1 MPTNDFLSILG
12 REVDNT
18 NCIYLYSDNGY
29 WYAYEQSACRLKQI
43 VDDCFIEQVI
53 NLTYQVILIRARI
66 SDYYLQK
73 ELSSFRHLSP
83 KMLIYDTHIEMPF
96 KWQSRIL
103 FDCWKQVELATHTK
117 PIMIE
122 SA

>member
-1 MPTNDFLSILG
+1 MPTTNFLSILG
-12 REVDNT
+12 REVNNT
-18 NCIYLYSDNGY
+18 NCIYLYSENGY

-43 VDDCFIEQVI
+43 VDDCSIEQVI

-66 SDYYLQK
+66 SDCYLQK
-73 ELSSFRHLSP
+73 ELDTFLHLSP
-83 KMLIYDTHIEMPF
+83 KMLRYDNRIEMPF
-96 KWQSRIL
+96 KWQSHVL
-103 FDCWKQVELATHTK
+103 FDYWKRVELATHTK